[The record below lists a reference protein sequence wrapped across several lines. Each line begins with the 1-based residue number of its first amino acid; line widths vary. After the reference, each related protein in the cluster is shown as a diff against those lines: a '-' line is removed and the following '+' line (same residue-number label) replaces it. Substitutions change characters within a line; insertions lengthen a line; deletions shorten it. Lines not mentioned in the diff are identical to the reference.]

1 MPESWDSFLESVDE
15 LPPSA
20 DVRARVQEILTKA
33 GFEAPEK
40 LDGVTEGELEQLPL
54 PSELP
59 VRAFFKRVLRTA
71 TEAGAAKRRRV
82 ADLSGG
88 VQSGPGRSASVLTVG
103 ARYFVGV
110 DIGGT
115 TFAVTLVDERG
126 AALGG
131 VLQRDV
137 GSDKSVGV
145 VVASIAAAV
154 KEKVSQAKDVLP
166 DGLQDVAAVGLGM
179 PGIHDT
185 PKGIVRTA
193 ANFPWRGVP
202 LTKLM
207 SEALCVPHV
216 YLENDAN
223 AALLAEVW
231 VGAAKGAEDAV
242 MLTLGTGIG
251 GAIYTGGRLLRGAN
265 SMAGEVGHSIVEPGG
280 RPNAPTGVRG
290 IFEAYASGTA
300 VGAIFQE
307 RLASQERNGHS
318 GVTCADVFA
327 RASAGDVQ
335 AKVVVDETY
344 ERLGIGCI
352 DLCRYVDPS
361 VILLTG
367 GMTLAGQSLLKG
379 VQAAFLKHHWSIQE
393 PHVKIAFAAVG
404 NLAGAIGAAYNARL
418 QLDSQS

>member
-185 PKGIVRTA
+185 PK
-193 ANFPWRGVP
+193 
-202 LTKLM
+202 
-207 SEALCVPHV
+207 
-216 YLENDAN
+216 
-223 AALLAEVW
+223 EVW